1 MKLPQSSLVKNTMK
15 LASSNVLMYLIP
27 VIVTPILTRIYEPAS
42 FGEWGVFS
50 GLFSIINVVL
60 FLCLENAI
68 VKSKDQDYVKVSIV
82 SFITAMVIIA
92 IVGVLFLIG
101 DFFEIRFVLE
111 FPCKTFFVVY
121 LLANVF
127 YTILFNIANRKE
139 QYWVMSVGSLST
151 GIAQAIIR
159 ILFGY
164 IIIFDNGLIAG
175 TVFAQIIATIFF
187 VAFCGKWI
195 KRDFRRDD
203 LKLSNLKK
211 TLISNKKFPLYD
223 APATLLAFS
232 AFNLPVIILSLY
244 FDKSEIGCYS
254 VILQLLLL
262 PMSFIGSAI
271 GKVYYQEISK
281 ACTETNIAV
290 VTKKILKFT
299 SVIAILPML
308 FLVVGGDKLV
318 AMFLGSDWATAGD
331 VAICL
336 SLWSF
341 PTILTQPIVP
351 LYRCLNKQNNM
362 MFFNALY
369 FIIGIGVLTVLCYYG
384 CNMYVS
390 LFVYAIMCSL
400 IKLAMFGNLLTLS
413 KLNVFSA
420 INKYTLM
427 VYIITVAILIIRV
440 IPIVL

>member
-1 MKLPQSSLVKNTMK
+1 MKLPKSSLVKNTMK

-27 VIVTPILTRIYEPAS
+27 VIVTPILTRIYDPAS

-68 VKSKDQDYVKVSIV
+68 VKSKSEDYIKVAIV
-82 SFITAMVIIA
+82 AFITALLIVATVI
-92 IVGVLFLIG
+92 VLFCIG
-101 DFFEIRFVLE
+101 DLASVSFVLE
-111 FPCKTFFVVY
+111 FPCKVFFVVY
-121 LLANVF
+121 LLINAF
-127 YTILFNIANRKE
+127 YTILFNIANRHE
-139 QYWVMSVGSLST
+139 QYWVMSVGSLTT

-159 ILFGY
+159 IVFGY

-175 TVFAQIIATIFF
+175 TVFAQLLATIFF
-187 VAFCGKWI
+187 LYFCFKYI
-195 KRDFRRDD
+195 KRDFSGEDV
-203 LKLSNLKK
+203 KLSNLKE
-211 TLISNKKFPLYD
+211 TLRSNKKFPLYD

-271 GKVYYQEISK
+271 GKVYYQEVSK
-281 ACTETNIAV
+281 DCTELNIAA
-290 VTKKILKFT
+290 VTRKILKFT
-299 SVIAILPML
+299 SIIAILPML
-308 FLVVGGDKLV
+308 FLVIGGDKLV
-318 AMFLGSDWATAGD
+318 AMFLGADWTTTGD

-341 PTILTQPIVP
+341 PTILTQPIAP

-362 MFFNALY
+362 LFFNALY
-369 FIIGIGVLTVLCYYG
+369 FVIGIGVLTVFCYMG
-384 CNMYVS
+384 CNMYIS
-390 LFVYAIMCSL
+390 LLVYAIICSI
-400 IKLAMFGNLLTLS
+400 IKLAMFYNLLELS
-413 KLNVFSA
+413 KVNVFSA
-420 INKYTLM
+420 INKITFCI
-427 VYIITVAILIIRV
+427 YIIAIIILIIRV
-440 IPIVL
+440 ISIVL